1 LARRLRRTEGRK
13 PCRIGIPM
21 VCLKIKYLE
30 GCAQGSLEGLGSRFC
45 TREKQWI
52 TMMQSTDLA

>member
-1 LARRLRRTEGRK
+1 LRRTEGRK